1 MAGDDPGGRDWAAAY
16 DRGAAAALRAGQ
28 DAINACYKVSSMFA
42 QTARNYEAA
51 DAASTPGVRHA
62 IAAATATLPDDCVVG
77 LAFDVPTAAGGS
89 GSAPTGWGL
98 IQHVVGYVWP
108 DGHQDRLH
116 AAASSWRS
124 CADSLWSLSEYAA
137 VAAVPAMGHHL
148 PEFADMSTVC
158 NGVYMH
164 LREVAHAQYG
174 LADACVELAHHLDVV
189 HSEVEGELV
198 SLVEW
203 SAAIQATGF
212 LASVFSFGTAEG
224 PTQAAQAGRIARTAA
239 RVAQLIE
246 KFIAMARAVASSIA
260 AVTGRAEA
268 VAARL
273 RVVLSAKVTTAAVT
287 AAGRLR
293 SVRATG
299 ELGALGR
306 LAVDRD
312 IAFRYIDNPKLF
324 DPAVLRGRTI
334 EDVRSAIPKEWARKP
349 SRRGNGEVFRD
360 PANSGRQ
367 IRIMA
372 GYPAG
377 SRADPVTLGPY
388 AVVSQGG
395 KSPVKIALA
404 GNPTLK

>member
-1 MAGDDPGGRDWAAAY
+1 
-16 DRGAAAALRAGQ
+16 
-28 DAINACYKVSSMFA
+28 
-42 QTARNYEAA
+42 
-51 DAASTPGVRHA
+51 
-62 IAAATATLPDDCVVG
+62 
-77 LAFDVPTAAGGS
+77 
-89 GSAPTGWGL
+89 
-98 IQHVVGYVWP
+98 
-108 DGHQDRLH
+108 
-116 AAASSWRS
+116 
-124 CADSLWSLSEYAA
+124 LWSLSEYAA

-239 RVAQLIE
+239 RVGQLIE
-246 KFIAMARAVASSIA
+246 KFIAMARAVASAIA
-260 AVTGRAEA
+260 AVTERAEA

-312 IAFRYIDNPKLF
+312 IALRYIDNPKLF
-324 DPAVLRGRTI
+324 DPEALTGMTAQDVAAGMPRDWAREASNSGGGTVFRDPVHRGRTI
-334 EDVRSAIPKEWARKP
+334 RLMP
-349 SRRGNGEVFRD
+349 
-360 PANSGRQ
+360 
-367 IRIMA
+367 
-372 GYPAG
+372 GYPQGARPG
-377 SRADPVTLGPY
+377 EIHSGPY
-388 AVVSQGG
+388 VVVAQAGVR
-395 KSPVKIALA
+395 VKVPLA
-404 GNPTLK
+404 GNPVIR